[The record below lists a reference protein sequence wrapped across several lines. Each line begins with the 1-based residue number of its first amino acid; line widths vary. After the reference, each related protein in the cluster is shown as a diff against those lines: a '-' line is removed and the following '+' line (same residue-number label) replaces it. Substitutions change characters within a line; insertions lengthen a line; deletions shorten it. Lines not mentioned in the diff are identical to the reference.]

1 MIENFN
7 DHFRDRTKKLAV
19 DIVKFCVKFRLL
31 PEIHVIQNQLTRSA
45 SSVAA
50 NFRAACVSRS
60 RAEYFAKLC
69 IVIEEA
75 DESCF
80 WFEMID
86 ELKII
91 EKSEFESLHQ
101 EMLEIL
107 KVMSKT
113 RKTLRST

>member
-1 MIENFN
+1 MEQLFN
-7 DHFRDRTKKLAV
+7 DRFRKRTKDLA
-19 DIVKFCVKFRLL
+19 IAMIKFLAKYDHMAQMR
-31 PEIHVIQNQLTRSA
+31 VINYQLGKSGT
-45 SSVAA
+45 SVAA
-50 NFRAACVSRS
+50 NFRAACISRS
-60 RAEYFAKLC
+60 QNEYFAKLC

-80 WFEMID
+80 WFEMIAD
-86 ELKII
+86 LNII
-91 EKSEFESLHQ
+91 NKTEYEFLNQ